1 MQTCRILVP
10 LYSAYQ
16 PRLHQKFHSSASV
29 MKPTNEICFLIV
41 MAAYI
46 HIYIYRE
53 REREREREAMMPKPC
68 CYVNCVL
75 NLGTEFHC

>member
-29 MKPTNEICFLIV
+29 MKSTNEIRFLIV

-46 HIYIYRE
+46 YIYICDPLSE
-53 REREREREAMMPKPC
+53 NPALPA
-68 CYVNCVL
+68 NI
-75 NLGTEFHC
+75 EFEL